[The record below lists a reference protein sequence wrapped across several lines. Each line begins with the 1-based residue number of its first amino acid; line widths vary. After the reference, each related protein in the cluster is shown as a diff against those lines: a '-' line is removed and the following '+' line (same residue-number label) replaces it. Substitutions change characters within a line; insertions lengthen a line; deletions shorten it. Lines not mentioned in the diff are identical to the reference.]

1 MDHDKKHVTVVGLPF
16 SENEN
21 SNFEISNNVCW
32 VQNREGDI
40 VHRISANHYGLIGDY
55 SNGLVACRNVDA
67 ISFSIFEDPMLRTR
81 PDTLYHYDA
90 VKNIITPRFTIDH
103 VASENQSACTVYMKL
118 QGVIGRKSLY
128 ILMIFPQV
136 FLLVRLPAFNVCVS
150 KNGWQCT
157 AH

>member
-1 MDHDKKHVTVVGLPF
+1 MRTPILK
-16 SENEN
+16 
-21 SNFEISNNVCW
+21 ISNNVCW

-40 VHRISANHYGLIGDY
+40 VHRIPVNHYGLIGDY

-103 VASENQSACTVYMKL
+103 VVSEIKVLVLFYMKL
-118 QGVIGRKSLY
+118 QGSY
-128 ILMIFPQV
+128 WAQV
-136 FLLVRLPAFNVCVS
+136 HFIS
-150 KNGWQCT
+150 
-157 AH
+157 